1 MVQVSRRALLT
12 RAGVGSGAGV
22 IALLGGAA
30 LPALAAPTEFDLA
43 SVRLVCSSKRLMIN
57 WYTRWLNSPKA
68 LGGSSTTRELLL
80 DIRNAEQAH
89 FGLLAPQ
96 LGTSAPSDD
105 DFTYTFPA
113 GALGSPAAAAKFGL
127 DLENLMIG
135 IGIGA
140 VSVTADVD
148 VSSSIGSIIGSDG
161 QHISALSVLNG
172 ATPVPTP
179 LPRALGVEDAST
191 QLAQFLAN

>member
-30 LPALAAPTEFDLA
+30 APALAAPTEIDLA
-43 SVRLVCSSKRLMIN
+43 SVRLICSSKRLMIN

-80 DIRNAEQAH
+80 DIRSAEQAH
-89 FGLLAPQ
+89 FGLLAPL

-113 GALGSPAAAAKFGL
+113 GALRAPAVAAKFGL
-127 DLENLMIG
+127 DMENLMIG

-140 VSVTADVD
+140 VSVTADVH

-161 QHISALSVLNG
+161 QHVGALSALNG

-179 LPRALGVEDAST
+179 LPRALGVEDASA
-191 QLAQFLAN
+191 QLAQFLSN

>member
-12 RAGVGSGAGV
+12 RAGVGTGAGV

-30 LPALAAPTEFDLA
+30 VPALAAPTEIDLA
-43 SVRLVCSSKRLMIN
+43 SVRLICSSKRLMIN
-57 WYTRWLNSPKA
+57 WYTRWLNTPKA
-68 LGGSSTTRELLL
+68 LAGSQTTRELLL
-80 DIRNAEQAH
+80 DIRLAEQAH
-89 FGLLAPQ
+89 FGLLAPL

-113 GALGSPAAAAKFGL
+113 GALRSPAAAAKFGL
-127 DLENLMIG
+127 DMENLMIG

-148 VSSSIGSIIGSDG
+148 VSS
-161 QHISALSVLNG
+161 
-172 ATPVPTP
+172 
-179 LPRALGVEDAST
+179 
-191 QLAQFLAN
+191 